1 VLNNLCEGR
10 GKPEDAA
17 LLVDI
22 ANNMMGNT
30 ICAFADGT
38 AMPMLGLVQQFRDEF
53 IAAGKSGGVS
63 ARTLGDTARPLV
75 GGRA

>member
-1 VLNNLCEGR
+1 MLKNLSEGR
-10 GKPEDAA
+10 GRVEDVD

-38 AMPMLGLVQQFRDEF
+38 AMPMLGFLQKFRQEF
-53 IAAGKSGGVS
+53 VDAAKGGVP
-63 ARTLGDTARPLV
+63 AHTIGATARAV
-75 GGRA
+75 GGVG